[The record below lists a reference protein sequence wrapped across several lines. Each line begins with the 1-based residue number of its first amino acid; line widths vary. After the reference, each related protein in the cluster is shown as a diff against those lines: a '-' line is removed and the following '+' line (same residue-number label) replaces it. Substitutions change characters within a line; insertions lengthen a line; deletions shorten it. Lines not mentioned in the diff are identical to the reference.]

1 MLSEEKFNQVWFNIY
16 GLVNIK
22 VFFKKNKT
30 VYAFESALKMK
41 SAVKL

>member
-1 MLSEEKFNQVWFNIY
+1 MLSEEKFNQVWFDVY

-22 VFFKKNKT
+22 VFFTKNKT
-30 VYAFESALKMK
+30 VYAFYALKMK